1 MLIEFSITNY
11 KSIVEKQTFSMM
23 ASKLTDL
30 KENVFTLSE
39 PNVIDLLKTAAM
51 YGANA
56 SGKSNFI
63 EAMHTVCEIVV
74 ESASGYKESDLLP
87 INQYKLDEELLSS
100 PSEFEVTFIAD
111 GVRYQFGFAA
121 TKEKITS
128 EWLFS
133 FPYGRARMLYQ
144 REWHSDDNVY
154 NTHFGQ
160 ELKGDKSV
168 WTRSTRSNALFL
180 STAVLLNS
188 EQLLPVYR
196 WFERKVKF
204 SSSRGWGV
212 SFTAESCLN
221 GKKERILKALQN
233 ADTGIDNIEVEKT
246 KFDLNDL
253 PSDMPNELK
262 TFFSKEVEGKETIE
276 VMTYRKNK
284 KGDLVKFNLSEESD
298 GTTKLFGFLGPWIHS
313 LSNGNILFIDELHN
327 SLHPKM
333 VEYLVKL
340 FNSPLT
346 NPFNAQLIFTTHETS
361 ILKQNVFRR
370 DQIWFSE
377 KFNNETSIYPLTDFV
392 VRKGTEDL
400 EASYLAGKFGALPF
414 IGGDDV

>member
-1 MLIEFSITNY
+1 MLIELSITNY
-11 KSIVEKQTFSMM
+11 KSISEKQTFSMS

-30 KENVFTLSE
+30 KDNVFTLME
-39 PNVIDLLKTAAM
+39 PNVIELLKTAAM

-56 SGKSNFI
+56 SGKSNFL
-63 EAMHTVCEIVV
+63 EAMHTICEIVV
-74 ESASGYKESDLLP
+74 ESASGYKESDPLP
-87 INQYKLDEELLSS
+87 ISQYKLDEELLSS
-100 PSEFEVTFIAD
+100 PSEFEVTFISD
-111 GVRYQFGFAA
+111 SVRYQFGFSA
-121 TKEKITS
+121 TKERIIS

-133 FPYGRARMLYQ
+133 FPYGRARTLYQ
-144 REWHSDDNVY
+144 REWDNETY
-154 NTHFGQ
+154 NYKTYFGQ

-168 WTRSTRSNALFL
+168 WTRSTRSNALLL

-204 SSSRGWGV
+204 SSSKGWGV
-212 SFTAESCLN
+212 AFTAESCLN
-221 GKKERILKALQN
+221 GKKERILKALRN
-233 ADTGIDNIEVEKT
+233 ADTGIDNIEVKKR

-253 PSDMPNELK
+253 PSDMPKELK
-262 TFFSKEVEGKETIE
+262 SFLSKEAEGSEAIE

-284 KGDLVKFNLSEESD
+284 KGDLVKFDLSEESD
-298 GTTKLFGFLGPWIHS
+298 GTTRLFGFLGPWIDS
-313 LSNGNILFIDELHN
+313 LNAGNILFIDELHN

-340 FNSPLT
+340 FNNPST
-346 NPFNAQLIFTTHETS
+346 NPNNAQLIFTTHETS

-377 KFNNETSIYPLTDFV
+377 KLNNETSIYPLTDFV
-392 VRKGTEDL
+392 VRKGSEDL

-414 IGGDDV
+414 IGDDDV